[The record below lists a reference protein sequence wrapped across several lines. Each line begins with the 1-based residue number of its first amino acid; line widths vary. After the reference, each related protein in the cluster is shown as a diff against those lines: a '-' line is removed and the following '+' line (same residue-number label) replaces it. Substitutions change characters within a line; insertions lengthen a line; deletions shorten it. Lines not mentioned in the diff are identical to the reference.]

1 MKKSFVLFL
10 WAAVWVFGESLFFA
24 SRLSAE
30 EGYRVLSRLPVQSGG
45 RVKPFSSLARE
56 TVREVTGKERW
67 EGRPPMQT
75 LLDWVAQSEAWEKK
89 VFLRLD
95 APLRKLTPEFQE
107 KKFASPSEVRG
118 AEWLFS
124 LAKTASAKTQA
135 EEKKTPEEEA
145 ALVLVGRLHL
155 FDSAASGH
163 LFTMLPLE
171 EKWISFGELWE
182 AYSKDKQKAPPG
194 VEKILMTFA
203 QVVKAHLEGDQVALD
218 EAARRLKD
226 IQETL
231 AQGKKAFD
239 ARKLAL
245 EDHYNRLHPFRWA
258 WAANFLALAAFIF
271 NGLFKRRAM
280 KAAAVFLFGTGL
292 FVSAYGFA
300 LRCYLA
306 GRPPVTNMYESLIW
320 VAFGAAF
327 FAAVFAWVMKNIS
340 FLPWAAAASFFG
352 FLLADFLPGVLD
364 PDIEPLV
371 PVLRSNYWLIV
382 HVLTITLSYAA
393 FTLAFFL
400 AHEALF
406 RLWRGKSALE
416 IQDAVQRTY
425 RVVQVGVVLLA
436 AGTILGGVWAN
447 ASWGRFWG
455 WDPKETWALIA
466 LLGYVAVLHGRLAG
480 WLREFGFIAGV
491 AGAYL
496 GVLMAWYGVNFVLGT
511 GLHSYGFTSGGG
523 LPWVLTFVVLD
534 AALFSA
540 VAWRLRIKK
549 AT

>member
-10 WAAVWVFGESLFFA
+10 WAAWVFGGSFFPA
-24 SRLSAE
+24 SRLFAE

-56 TVREVTGKERW
+56 TVREVTGKENW
-67 EGRPPMQT
+67 EGQSPVQT
-75 LLDWVAQSEAWEKK
+75 LLDWVAQSETWEKK
-89 VFLRLD
+89 AFLRLD
-95 APLRKLTPEFQE
+95 APLRKLAPEFQ
-107 KKFASPSEVRG
+107 KRKCVSPDEVRRS
-118 AEWLFS
+118 EWLFS
-124 LAKTASAKTQA
+124 LAKTASAKAQA
-135 EEKKTPEEEA
+135 EETKTPEEEA
-145 ALVLVGRLHL
+145 ALALVGRLHL
-155 FDSAASGH
+155 FESAASGH
-163 LFTMLPLE
+163 LFPMLPLG
-171 EKWISFGELWE
+171 EKWVSFGELWE
-182 AYSKDKQKAPPG
+182 AYSKDKEKAPAG
-194 VEKILMTFA
+194 VEKVLMTFA
-203 QVVKAHLEGDQVALD
+203 QLVKAHSERNPTALA
-218 EAARRLKD
+218 EAARRLGE
-226 IQETL
+226 IQKTL
-231 AQGKKAFD
+231 AQEKRAFD
-239 ARKLAL
+239 ERKLAW
-245 EDHYNRLHPFRWA
+245 EDRYNRLHPFRWA
-258 WAANFLALAAFIF
+258 WVLNFLSLAAFLAG
-271 NGLFKRRAM
+271 GLFQRRAIT
-280 KAAAVFLFGTGL
+280 AGAVFLFGAGL
-292 FVSAYGFA
+292 FVSALGFA

-327 FAAVFAWVMKNIS
+327 FAAVFAWAMKNIS

-406 RLWRGKSALE
+406 RLWRGKSALQ
-416 IQDAVQRTY
+416 IRDAVQRTY

-436 AGTILGGVWAN
+436 AGTILGGIWAN

-534 AALFSA
+534 AALFG
-540 VAWRLRIKK
+540 VAGWRLRVKK
-549 AT
+549 AS